1 MKASRSKRV
10 VKRLIEISLSIE
22 EADKVISENYDFASI
37 REKLDF
43 LKELYRINTCESEEN
58 QSDEDT
64 YWKLLKK
71 IVEV

>member
-43 LKELYRINTCESEEN
+43 LKELFSINTGETEEN
-58 QSDEDT
+58 QSDENT
-64 YWKLLKK
+64 YWKVLKT
-71 IVEV
+71 IVET